1 MRPHMPRSPFTTR
14 LSGSARET
22 EQRIRSIVQWKK
34 RRPPV
39 LLLLPALLLIVLCGS
54 LVSCQSRGPAVS
66 LVMDVQY
73 YDTQNNMVEIPRL
86 TAQGEL
92 PPGAQQVNDA
102 LAQFKEQYAS
112 LLSDPQSQPGGTA
125 CLFFPAV
132 TDRCYNLVFYQ
143 GSSDYGSDG
152 SLFTLVY
159 DRKEDRLVSQEE
171 ALDLAGT
178 TLEELSQ
185 QAQAFLN
192 DELAKTPEYAAQ
204 LTAGQPVLEGF
215 RLREEGNVDFY
226 FSCPAQL
233 KNPDTASLDPWQY
246 LLTCSQGT
254 WSHYTPL
261 AANAAP
267 LISPEELQPFDPP
280 LWYQWSQEGGAPQGG
295 FTPVEEPGL
304 TQDQRNVF
312 ADAVNTLLSTYT
324 FPDGVVYEPFD
335 GDLSMDSFAVQDVDG
350 DGQQEL
356 LFSCSNT
363 YTAGMSAYIL
373 SYQEDGSLGTQLL
386 EFPALTFYDN
396 GLIQVYA
403 HHNQGMAGESF
414 WPYSL
419 YRYDPQ
425 IDRYEM
431 TAMVDAWDRSLGET
445 NPLWNNI
452 PYPAETDV
460 SNTGMVYYIMSPGG
474 LDYSHPVDQSD
485 YQAWLDSQLERAQ
498 EQTIS
503 WYSLTPGNVQALREG
518 NLP

>member
-54 LVSCQSRGPAVS
+54 LVSCQSRGTDVS

-92 PPGAQQVNDA
+92 PPGTQQVNDA
-102 LAQFKEQYAS
+102 LAQFKEQYAP
-112 LLSDPQSQPGGTA
+112 LLSAPQSQPGGTT

-178 TLEELSQ
+178 TLEALSQ
-185 QAQAFLN
+185 QAQVFLN
-192 DELAKTPEYAAQ
+192 DELAKTPESAAQ

-215 RLREEGNVDFY
+215 RLREDGDVDFY

-233 KNPDTASLDPWQY
+233 KDPDTASLDPWQY
-246 LLTCSQGT
+246 LFICSQGT
-254 WSHYTPL
+254 WSHYNPL

-267 LISPEELQPFDPP
+267 LIPPEELQSFDPP
-280 LWYQWSQEGGAPQGG
+280 L
-295 FTPVEEPGL
+295 
-304 TQDQRNVF
+304 
-312 ADAVNTLLSTYT
+312 
-324 FPDGVVYEPFD
+324 
-335 GDLSMDSFAVQDVDG
+335 
-350 DGQQEL
+350 
-356 LFSCSNT
+356 
-363 YTAGMSAYIL
+363 
-373 SYQEDGSLGTQLL
+373 
-386 EFPALTFYDN
+386 
-396 GLIQVYA
+396 
-403 HHNQGMAGESF
+403 
-414 WPYSL
+414 
-419 YRYDPQ
+419 
-425 IDRYEM
+425 
-431 TAMVDAWDRSLGET
+431 
-445 NPLWNNI
+445 
-452 PYPAETDV
+452 
-460 SNTGMVYYIMSPGG
+460 
-474 LDYSHPVDQSD
+474 
-485 YQAWLDSQLERAQ
+485 
-498 EQTIS
+498 
-503 WYSLTPGNVQALREG
+503 
-518 NLP
+518 